1 MDYRKK
7 RWIMLLVLFL
17 AYWLTF
23 FNRSLTTPTL
33 PLLIKEWGLGM
44 GAAGMLASIM
54 LITYS
59 VGHIPFGVLSDKYGR
74 AKFLVFGTVTVGV
87 FNVILSFSQSFFS
100 FAAIRG
106 VIGLG
111 AAANHAPLMAL
122 VNDWF
127 PLSKRAFA
135 MSVLSMVTTVA
146 PLTCLLWGKAIIAET
161 GSWQPVYY
169 LTAIPAVIITILC
182 IVYVRDITANEK
194 KLVLA
199 EEMEDRRRVGIT
211 DPPAEVQHFTWRAA
225 AMTFKDAT
233 LWWLYV
239 AWFMVVF
246 EFFIL
251 IHFLPTLLIKIHG
264 VKLSEAIFMTTG
276 WLWTG
281 LFVSLLGGWISDKI
295 KHRKWFVILVVTP
308 AHLLV
313 ISIAYL
319 PVEMIFPVLCIMG
332 IFWFG
337 TSGAFYAWSA
347 EIANREYSGLIATI
361 LAICVLFGDL
371 GGALGT
377 GISGYL
383 ADRIGLLSMFWVAG
397 GAGILMNVAMFFLPD
412 TFKTAVKPAGK

>member
-1 MDYRKK
+1 MDYKKK
-7 RWIMLLVLFL
+7 RWIMLVVLFL

-87 FNVILSFSQSFFS
+87 FNVILSFTQSFFS
-100 FAAIRG
+100 FAAVRG
-106 VIGLG
+106 IIGLG

-135 MSVLSMVTTVA
+135 MSALSMVTTVA
-146 PLTCLLWGKAIIAET
+146 PLTCLLWGKSIIAQYGT
-161 GSWQPVYY
+161 WQPVYY
-169 LTAIPAVIITILC
+169 FTAIPAIVITILC
-182 IVYVRDITANEK
+182 LVYVRDITAKEK
-194 KLVLA
+194 EQVFA
-199 EEMEDRRRVGIT
+199 EEMEDRRKVGIT
-211 DPPAEVQHFTWRAA
+211 DPPAQAQHFTWRAA

-233 LWWLYV
+233 LWWLYI

-264 VKLSEAIFMTTG
+264 VKLADAIFMTTG

-319 PVEMIFPVLCIMG
+319 PVEMIFPVLCVMG

-347 EIANREYSGLIATI
+347 EIAHKEYAGLIATI
-361 LAICVLFGDL
+361 LAVCVLFGDL

-383 ADRIGLLSMFWVAG
+383 ADRLGLLSMFWVAG
-397 GAGILMNVAMFFLPD
+397 GAGILMNVAMIFLPD
-412 TFKTAVKPAGK
+412 TFKTVAK